1 MRPVNVFNPPPI
13 VVPCLQPHRLPV
25 FSPRQNLDDN
35 HHFSLFMIRDDSV
48 HTPLSCL
55 QAPLC
60 YVQSEYL
67 PVFG

>member
-1 MRPVNVFNPPPI
+1 MRPVSVFNPSQLLCHVCSHI
-13 VVPCLQPHRLPV
+13 AGLL
-25 FSPRQNLDDN
+25 FSPRQNIDGN
-35 HHFSLFMIRDDSV
+35 HHFLLFMIRDDSV